1 MTESSAAAEGWYRD
15 PYGIHQDRWFSAGT
29 PTSLVR
35 DQGTEGHDDPP
46 GYPAAGPP
54 AEIPDSDPFP
64 EDDLRR
70 ADEAEAGLQDGDLRR
85 ADEAEADAEQGGRPA
100 AFDQAF
106 SAEIPGFAGD
116 ETG

>member
-1 MTESSAAAEGWYRD
+1 VTESSAPAEGWYRD

-46 GYPAAGPP
+46 GYPPVGPP
-54 AEIPDSDPFP
+54 AEIPDIDQFP

-70 ADEAEAGLQDGDLRR
+70 ADEAEAGWQDGDFRR
-85 ADEAEADAEQGGRPA
+85 ADEAAADAEPGDRPA
-100 AFDQAF
+100 VFERAFD
-106 SAEIPGFAGD
+106 AELPGYAGD